1 MSITAIFNSAGTS
14 LAAQRAALDVTS
26 ENISNVNTEGYSRQR
41 VIMETGQT
49 ITQNGLPVGG
59 GVKVAS
65 VQRIYDN
72 VLNKQINDG
81 TSLQGNNDSKLQTL
95 QQVEPYLNEI
105 SGNSIGDAMQGLS
118 DSWQSLTLNPAGIS
132 ERQTVLGKA
141 QILVDT
147 FHQVSDGITN
157 AQFFADQSL
166 TAVAIDVS
174 SKAREIADLNIQI
187 RTTEV
192 ASGNAN
198 ELRDRRDLLIQNL
211 SKQVG
216 VSYAEQPD
224 GMMDVKLLGG
234 ETIVSGQQYATLYS
248 NAVGPGVTTN
258 EIHITALGAPPLATD
273 PGGDAN
279 VTATVGG
286 SDNSKG
292 SIGGL
297 LYARDK
303 AMPDYLAKLDEL
315 AYNISYQVNT
325 QHAAGWNLNNATGI
339 NFFTPAT
346 AGTPPVLSAAYY
358 GYSSTINVAITNSNE
373 IAAADANPLIGGTGN
388 NKNALLLAG
397 VANKQVAFS
406 GGVMSTTA
414 NYYNAL
420 VANIGVDV
428 QGSKNL
434 SAQNE
439 AFVKQLNNLRAS
451 NSGVS
456 LDEELTNLIKY
467 QKAFEGASKVIS
479 TASQMMDT
487 LLGLIR

>member
-1 MSITAIFNSAGTS
+1 
-14 LAAQRAALDVTS
+14 
-26 ENISNVNTEGYSRQR
+26 
-41 VIMETGQT
+41 METGPT
-49 ITQNGLPVGG
+49 TTQNGLPVGG
-59 GVKVAS
+59 GVYVAS

-118 DSWQSLTLNPAGIS
+118 DSWQSLSLNPAGIS

-147 FHQVSDGITN
+147 FHQVSDGIIN
-157 AQFFADQSL
+157 AQNFADQSL
-166 TAVAIDVS
+166 TAVATDVT
-174 SKAREIADLNIQI
+174 SKAKEIADLNTQI
-187 RTTEV
+187 MTTEQ
-192 ASGNAN
+192 ANGNSN
-198 ELRDRRDLLIQNL
+198 ELRDKRDLLIQQL

-216 VSYAEQPD
+216 ISYTEQSD
-224 GMMDVKLLGG
+224 GMKVTLLGG
-234 ETIVSGQQYATLYS
+234 ETLVSGVQYATLYT
-248 NAVGPGVTTN
+248 NKVGTGVTTN
-258 EIHITALGAPPLATD
+258 EIRITAPGAPPLAAN
-273 PGGDAN
+273 PAGDVN
-279 VTATVGG
+279 VTLTIGG
-286 SDNSKG
+286 SNNSKG

-297 LYARDK
+297 LYARDT
-303 AMPDYLAKLDEL
+303 AMPTYLGKLDEL
-315 AYNISYQVNT
+315 AYNLAYQINT
-325 QHAAGWNLNNATGI
+325 QHAAGWNLNNTTGQA
-339 NFFTPAT
+339 FFSPAAGST
-346 AGTPPVLSAAYY
+346 APPALPADYA
-358 GYSSTINVAITNSNE
+358 GYSSTISVAITNTND
-373 IAAADANPLIGGTGN
+373 IAAADTNPLTGGVGN

-397 VANKQVAFS
+397 VANTQVAFS

-414 NYYNAL
+414 NFYNSL